1 LPPRPPPA
9 ANAGRTLA
17 ARADGGNLA
26 GLTRGSGRAT
36 LPVVKLRLVAA
47 LAGALLLAFPAASPA
62 ATPKIYL
69 SLGDSLA
76 AGYLSPAQPI
86 STQGYADQLLALKK
100 AAGANLTL
108 KKLGCPGET
117 TTQMISGGGH
127 CPYARGSQLKEAV
140 AFLKRYG
147 KRVAFVTIDIGA
159 NDILPCNPA
168 NIGCTAAALGAVQ
181 TNFPRIIRALRQA
194 AGPDVKLKIA
204 SMTYY
209 APGLALWLTGPAGQ
223 AQATAYVNSFIAPL
237 NAIVRSMYSG
247 LRVRTAAVDRAFSV
261 TDFTT
266 TADLPGV
273 GTVPLNVAKT
283 CTLTSMC
290 TQQNIHPNAQGYGV
304 IAQAFAA
311 ALR

>member
-17 ARADGGNLA
+17 AVADGGKPGVDRPLP
-26 GLTRGSGRAT
+26 TRDPC
-36 LPVVKLRLVAA
+36 LVKLRLLLA
-47 LAGALLLAFPAASPA
+47 LTAALLLAFPASSA
-62 ATPKIYL
+62 AAPPKIYL

-76 AGYLSPAQPI
+76 AGYLSPEQPL
-86 STQGYADQLLALKK
+86 SNQGYADQLLTLKK
-100 AAGANLTL
+100 AAGASLTL

-117 TTQMISGGGH
+117 TTQMIRGGGH
-127 CPYARGSQLKEAV
+127 CPYARGSQLNDAV

-147 KRVAFVTIDIGA
+147 KRVAFVTVDIGA

-181 TNFPRIIRALRQA
+181 ANFPRIIRALRKA

-223 AQATAYVNSFIAPL
+223 AQARAYVDSFITPL
-237 NAIVRSMYSG
+237 NAIMRSMYAG
-247 LRVRTAAVDRAFSV
+247 LNVRTAAVDRAFSV

-283 CTLTSMC
+283 CLLTSMC
-290 TQQNIHPNAQGYGV
+290 ASQNIHPNAQGYGV

>member
-1 LPPRPPPA
+1 M
-9 ANAGRTLA
+9 
-17 ARADGGNLA
+17 
-26 GLTRGSGRAT
+26 
-36 LPVVKLRLVAA
+36 KLRLVAA
-47 LAGALLLAFPAASPA
+47 LAGALVVAFPASSPA
-62 ATPKIYL
+62 AAPRIYL

-76 AGYLSPAQPI
+76 AGYLSPEQPL
-86 STQGYADQLLALKK
+86 TNQGYADQLLALRK
-100 AAGANLTL
+100 AAGASLTL

-117 TTQMISGGGH
+117 TTQMIRGGGH
-127 CPYARGSQLKEAV
+127 CPYARGSQLNEAV

-147 KRVAFVTIDIGA
+147 TRVAFVTIDIGA
-159 NDILPCNPA
+159 NDILPCNPT
-168 NIGCTAAALGAVQ
+168 NTGCTAAALAAVQ
-181 TNFPRIIRALRQA
+181 TNFPRIIRALRKA
-194 AGPDVKLKIA
+194 AGPDVSLKIA

-223 AQATAYVNSFIAPL
+223 AQATAHVNSFITPL
-237 NAIVRSMYSG
+237 NAIMRSMYSG

-290 TQQNIHPNAQGYGV
+290 ARQDIHPNAQGYAV